1 MNEKTQII
9 QQNQQELQG
18 HQETIIDI
26 DPIASTLPSPPCYEA
41 TTLDAPPPPSY
52 LQSTTR
58 LYYKNQPY
66 ISDSDQALYGLQE
79 YQHCTE
85 SDDDSDSWSDIVRLP
100 LRQRARY
107 YFRSWM
113 HTVYD
118 GRLIFFAFF
127 VLAAI
132 IVLGLV
138 ASVVAIPSLFRHY

>member
-9 QQNQQELQG
+9 HQSHQEQQEQ
-18 HQETIIDI
+18 QEMIIDI
-26 DPIASTLPSPPCYEA
+26 DPTSSSLPSPPCYES
-41 TTLDAPPPPSY
+41 TTLNAPPPPSY

-66 ISDSDQALYGLQE
+66 ISDSDQILYSNQE
-79 YQHCTE
+79 YNVD
-85 SDDDSDSWSDIVRLP
+85 SDDDSDSWSYISKLP
-100 LRQRARY
+100 LHQRIGY
-107 YFRSWM
+107 YFRSWI

-118 GRLIFFAFF
+118 SRLIFFAFF

-138 ASVVAIPSLFRHY
+138 VSFITIPSLFRHY

>member
-9 QQNQQELQG
+9 QQSHQEQQGQQEI
-18 HQETIIDI
+18 IIDI
-26 DPIASTLPSPPCYEA
+26 DPTSSSLPSPPCYES

-66 ISDSDQALYGLQE
+66 ISDSDQILYSNQE
-79 YQHCTE
+79 Y
-85 SDDDSDSWSDIVRLP
+85 SVDSGDDSDSWSYISKLP
-100 LRQRARY
+100 LHQRIGY
-107 YFRSWM
+107 YFRSWI

-118 GRLIFFAFF
+118 SRLIFFAFF

-138 ASVVAIPSLFRHY
+138 VSFITIPSLFRHY

>member
-9 QQNQQELQG
+9 QQSQQEQQA
-18 HQETIIDI
+18 HREIIIDI
-26 DPIASTLPSPPCYEA
+26 DPALSTLPSPPCYES

-66 ISDSDQALYGLQE
+66 ISDSDQVLYSNQE
-79 YQHCTE
+79 Y
-85 SDDDSDSWSDIVRLP
+85 SVDSGDDSDSWSYIAKLP
-100 LRQRARY
+100 LRQRVRY
-107 YFRSWM
+107 YFRSWI
-113 HTVYD
+113 HTLYD

-127 VLAAI
+127 ILAAI

-138 ASVVAIPSLFRHY
+138 ASFLMIPSLFRHN